1 MPEQHEH
8 GETGVHSG
16 RSAHDA
22 HLGSTSDRPEP
33 AAGTD
38 PITDPATAPDP
49 TADPGAAP
57 DTGPT
62 PDTGPASDGESLRLQ
77 FPADRRL
84 RSQQSL
90 SVLAMSRRLPQLVR
104 RAFALAW
111 RVDRLAT
118 VLLLV
123 LQALSGLLGALALV
137 ATTETIRL
145 VAAGRIADHLGEA
158 APSLAV
164 LGLATG
170 LRALFGVAITGLS
183 ERLAPRIGREG
194 ELTLLEAATS
204 AELAA
209 YDTPGYNDKWDAADR
224 GADVSKDLIGD
235 AQNLISSAV
244 SLLTA
249 ASVLTVLHPLLL
261 PFLLAASIPSGVAAV
276 RAAQVHYLGM
286 METLEDRR
294 LLGLLRWFLVDKT
307 TADQVRSDT
316 VAGFLLGRYRAA
328 GTRIDR
334 TTDRAAWRSARISL
348 VGAVA
353 AGLASLTVWVV
364 LAWLLTSGRMSVASA
379 GTAVIGL
386 RTAATGLQGIVGFGA
401 RLYRLGLYLDDW
413 AEFVE
418 LAGGHRIDRGT
429 IRPAGPELV
438 EVRDLSYTYP
448 GADRPALDG
457 VSLTL
462 ARGEIVALIG
472 ENGCGKTTLMKCLA
486 ALNLPHG
493 GEVLWDG
500 VPTRALDAQAAWRR
514 TAVVPQE
521 FARWPLTARDNIQL
535 GQSLRGGDEAVLAA
549 AARSGADE
557 VIGGLRSG
565 LDTLLAREWWGG
577 VELSSGQWQ
586 RIAVARALHREA
598 GLLVLDEP
606 TSDLDARVE
615 HRIFHSLR
623 GLAESR
629 AVILVT
635 HNLINAAV
643 ADRIVVMRA
652 GRIVQTGSYDRLI
665 TEPGLFRELWLLQRD
680 RGQVPA
686 QRATG
691 RD

>member
-1 MPEQHEH
+1 MTE
-8 GETGVHSG
+8 ETGRTVKPG
-16 RSAHDA
+16 RSD
-22 HLGSTSDRPEP
+22 SRPHE
-33 AAGTD
+33 D
-38 PITDPATAPDP
+38 
-49 TADPGAAP
+49 
-57 DTGPT
+57 
-62 PDTGPASDGESLRLQ
+62 LKLQ
-77 FPADRRL
+77 LPSERRIHT
-84 RSQQSL
+84 QQPM
-90 SVLAMSRRLPQLVR
+90 SVTAMSRRLPQLVR

-111 RVDRLAT
+111 RVDRTST
-118 VLLLV
+118 VLLLL
-123 LQALSGLLGALALV
+123 LQALSGGLGAVALIATTATIGLV
-137 ATTETIRL
+137 AT
-145 VAAGRIADHLGEA
+145 GRIADHFGQAL
-158 APSLAV
+158 PSLTV

-170 LRALFGVAITGLS
+170 LRALAGVAITGLS

-224 GADVSKDLIGD
+224 GADVSKELIGD

-244 SLLTA
+244 SLLAA

-261 PFLLAASIPSGVAAV
+261 PFLVAASVPSGLAAV
-276 RAAQVHYLGM
+276 RSARVHYLGM
-286 METLEDRR
+286 LATLEDRR

-316 VAGFLLGRYRAA
+316 VADFLIGRYRQA
-328 GTRIDR
+328 GARIDR
-334 TTDRAAWRSARISL
+334 TTDEAAWRSARITL
-348 VGAVA
+348 TGALA
-353 AGLASLTVWVV
+353 GGLASLTVWAV
-364 LAWLLTSGRMSVASA
+364 LVWLLTSGRMGIAAA

-386 RTAATGLQGIVGFGA
+386 RAAATGLQGIVGFGA

-429 IRPAGPELV
+429 VRPEGPEQV
-438 EVRDLSYTYP
+438 EVRDVSYTYP

-457 VSLTL
+457 VSLRL

-472 ENGCGKTTLMKCLA
+472 ENGSGKTTLMKCLA

-500 VPTRALDAQAAWRR
+500 VPTRALDARAAWRR

-535 GQSLRGGDEAVLAA
+535 GQSLRGGDEAVLRAA
-549 AARSGADE
+549 ALCGADE

-623 GLAESR
+623 APARDR
-629 AVILVT
+629 AIILVT

-643 ADRIVVMRA
+643 ADRIVVMRE
-652 GRIVQTGSYDRLI
+652 GRIVQTGSYTQL
-665 TEPGLFRELWLLQRD
+665 TAEPGLFRELWLLQRD
-680 RGQVPA
+680 RGRLPV
-686 QRATG
+686 QRTTTDG
-691 RD
+691 

>member
-1 MPEQHEH
+1 MPEQPEH
-8 GETGVHSG
+8 SETGVHSE

-22 HLGSTSDRPEP
+22 HAGSTCDRP
-33 AAGTD
+33 
-38 PITDPATAPDP
+38 
-49 TADPGAAP
+49 
-57 DTGPT
+57 GPT
-62 PDTGPASDGESLRLQ
+62 EAEAEADADADAEAEKENEESLRLR
-77 FPADRRL
+77 FPSERRIQNL
-84 RSQQSL
+84 QPM

-104 RAFALAW
+104 RSFALAW
-111 RVDRLAT
+111 RVDRICT

-123 LQALSGLLGALALV
+123 LQALSGVLGAIALV

-145 VAAGRIADHLGEA
+145 VAAGRIADHFGEA

-170 LRALFGVAITGLS
+170 LRALFGVAIAGLS

-261 PFLLAASIPSGVAAV
+261 PFLVAASVPSGLAAV
-276 RAAQVHYLGM
+276 RSARVHYLGM
-286 METLEDRR
+286 LATLEDRR

-316 VAGFLLGRYRAA
+316 VAEFLLGRYRQA
-328 GTRIDR
+328 G
-334 TTDRAAWRSARISL
+334 ARIGL
-348 VGAVA
+348 TGALA
-353 AGLASLTVWVV
+353 GGLASLTVWAV

-386 RTAATGLQGIVGFGA
+386 RAAATGLQGIVGFGA

-429 IRPAGPELV
+429 IEPEGPDLV
-438 EVRDLSYTYP
+438 EVRDLRYTYP

-472 ENGCGKTTLMKCLA
+472 ENGSGKTTLMKCLA

-500 VPTRALDAQAAWRR
+500 VPTRELDARAAWRR

-535 GQSLRGGDEAVLAA
+535 GQSLRGGDEAVMAA

-557 VIGGLRSG
+557 VIRGLRSG

-623 GLAESR
+623 ALAERR

-643 ADRIVVMRA
+643 ADRIVVMRR
-652 GRIVQTGSYDRLI
+652 GRIVQTGSYARL
-665 TEPGLFRELWLLQRD
+665 TAEPGLFRELWLLQRD

-686 QRATG
+686 QRDASA
-691 RD
+691 